1 MALILE
7 VVQPD
12 GVRARY
18 ALNGQTLTLGRAL
31 ANDVVLDDPYVDAS
45 HARVTLD
52 ESGVVMVEDLGS
64 VNGMLA
70 GEQRLFGRAVVGPG
84 DALRLGRT
92 TLRIRD
98 PNEAIPP
105 ALIDRP
111 APTSAP
117 SEPRLVRRWLATVP
131 GQLGVAVVA
140 LGAFVSSAWLQSSGR
155 SSANFLVD
163 GGLGY
168 AMLLCIWAGLWSL
181 ASRIIVHRFCFLG
194 HVAIASGTALGGLFW
209 SHGQDWLHF
218 FFPDV
223 GFVEVPSFIVFAALL
238 TALVAGH
245 LGLTSTIPSRRRWK
259 IALIAAASIMAISLL
274 SALSKD
280 DSFSDVP
287 KYSATLKPIAASW
300 VPTKTVSQFES
311 VTRDLKNDVDGL
323 AKK

>member
-7 VVQPD
+7 VLQPD

-52 ESGVVMVEDLGS
+52 ESGVVLVEDLGS
-64 VNGMLA
+64 VNGMMA
-70 GEQRLFGRAVVGPG
+70 GEERLFGRAVVRPG

-92 TLRIRD
+92 TLRVRD

-105 ALIDRP
+105 ALIDQP
-111 APTSAP
+111 ASASAP
-117 SEPRLVRRWLATVP
+117 SQPRLLYRWLATVP

-140 LGAFVSSAWLQSSGR
+140 LGAFVLSAWLQSSGR
-155 SSANFLVD
+155 SSVNLLVD

-168 AMLLCIWAGLWSL
+168 ALLLCLWAGLWSL
-181 ASRIIVHRFCFLG
+181 ASRIIVHRFRFPS
-194 HVAIASGTALGGLFW
+194 HVAVASGIALGGLFW

-223 GFVEVPSFIVFAALL
+223 GFVEVPSFIVFSALL

-245 LGLTSTIPSRRRWK
+245 LGLASTIPRRRRWK
-259 IALIAAASIMAISLL
+259 IAVIAAASIMAISLL
-274 SALSKD
+274 STFSKD

-287 KYSATLKPIAASW
+287 KYPATLKPIAASW
-300 VPTKTVSQFES
+300 VPTKSIAQFES
-311 VTRDLKNDVDGL
+311 VTRELRDEVDGL